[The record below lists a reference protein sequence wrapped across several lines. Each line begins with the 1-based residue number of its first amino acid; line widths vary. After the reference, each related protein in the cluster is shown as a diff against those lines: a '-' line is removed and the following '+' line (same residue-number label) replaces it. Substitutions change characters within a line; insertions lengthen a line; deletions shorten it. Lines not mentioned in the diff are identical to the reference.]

1 MHSGIIKHRC
11 VFRVLLCFETTVNSS
26 TLFQTCLYHSRGTRA
41 KWKGHWVDNLKT
53 PLLPCSLLSP
63 DFYPSVHG
71 DCSVTC
77 PELHSRGK
85 GKSLETS
92 KSRIIS
98 TLPRR
103 PGALPERAKNVLSH
117 CHAQVFET
125 PWTVASQAPL
135 SMGILQA
142 GMLEWVAMPS
152 SRGSSR
158 PRERTQVSRIAGGFF
173 TPEPQ
178 AKL

>member
-1 MHSGIIKHRC
+1 MFIEGNSHIESRCNCTALGVHSGIIKHRC

-41 KWKGHWVDNLKT
+41 KWKGLWVDNLKT

-98 TLPRR
+98 TLPRN
-103 PGALPERAKNVLSH
+103 LSLLVKSPESWFLSLFH
-117 CHAQVFET
+117 SE
-125 PWTVASQAPL
+125 
-135 SMGILQA
+135 
-142 GMLEWVAMPS
+142 E
-152 SRGSSR
+152 
-158 PRERTQVSRIAGGFF
+158 
-173 TPEPQ
+173 
-178 AKL
+178 